1 MDAEF
6 QIKRT
11 MDMIAALSYTEE
23 SVRSKYSRLVEIIRT
38 SNPLYVAGEFAVH
51 AACHKEEDDLVT
63 LPRVFAYLLYL
74 IEKNYIS
81 ANWGK
86 GYPGTDVIQ
95 EVYEALDVIIKRI
108 AVSPIFSDYR
118 KGPSLTWAANQQN
131 VQDVFVSGKGYYQF
145 RKKIL
150 TGIARRF
157 DAAKKNDEI
166 SVFDIYAF
174 IEDAEHLIN
183 KKLEQYVERSKRL
196 RRKMH
201 ILRTNEKFQSAWQ
214 KEIGEKNP
222 GIFDVTCLLKDHS
235 CVMIAFSTA
244 LDSDKATSD
253 EMLQPGVGTSYSNA
267 PIWNINGRYY
277 LLNFIDFEDNLYAIY
292 VNYLMGISHKTKE
305 RFEKIRASYVEQQ
318 AIEELSTLTKADW
331 HHGNVKYQY
340 GKQEYETDAILSL
353 DDTLFVVEVKSH
365 KFRAQALKGREKD
378 FAKQLRV
385 SIKEADEQAS
395 RFIDALQGREELTI
409 TSGKETRII
418 KKNDYCVYRKII
430 VIFEDLSPHCASLDN
445 FLQAHIVDSNE
456 IPWVVSLHDLMAI
469 REVVDKPEHF
479 LQYVEMRSLRNMRED
494 LYFHDEMEILGYFL
508 KNGACL
514 PQQMPND
521 KQFVAFQAKELDK
534 FFNHRAKKP
543 IYKFPPEVATL
554 LTSMADSKLKGW
566 ASFTR
571 VLVGVRTEE
580 LTAFNVF
587 LRGVVPVESSR
598 NESHSHL
605 FKSENFNVL
614 VMFGKMDD
622 ELVDQVKQN
631 VTGVLF
637 VFVCHFS
644 LPLQVIEL
652 SCVD

>member
-11 MDMIAALSYTEE
+11 MDMMAAFSYTEE
-23 SVRSKYSRLVEIIRT
+23 SVRSNYSRLVEIIRT

-81 ANWGK
+81 SNWGK

-95 EVYEALDVIIKRI
+95 EVYEALDVIIKWI
-108 AVSPIFSDYR
+108 AVSPIFDDYR

-174 IEDAEHLIN
+174 FEDAERLIN
-183 KKLEQYVERSKRL
+183 NKLKQYVARSMRL

-201 ILRTNEKFQSAWQ
+201 LLRTNEKFQSAWQ

-222 GIFDVTCLLKDHS
+222 GIFDVSCLQKSHER
-235 CVMIAFSTA
+235 VMRVFSTS
-244 LDSDKATSD
+244 LDSDKVAGD
-253 EMLQPGVGTSYSNA
+253 ELLLPGAGTCYSYA
-267 PIWNINGRYY
+267 PIWNHNERYY
-277 LLNFIDFEDNLYAIY
+277 LFNFIDFEDNLYPVY
-292 VNYLMGISHKTKE
+292 VNYLMGLSQKTKE
-305 RFEKIRASYVEQQ
+305 RFEKIRSLYVEQQ
-318 AIEELSTLTKADW
+318 ALEELCTLAKADW
-331 HHGNVKYQY
+331 YHGNVKYLHRE
-340 GKQEYETDAILSL
+340 QECETDAILSI
-353 DDTLFVVEVKSH
+353 DDMLFVVEVKSH
-365 KFRAQALKGREKD
+365 KFRAQSLKGRERD
-378 FAKQLRV
+378 FSKQLRV

-395 RFIDALQGREELTI
+395 RFIDALNESGELSI
-409 TSGKETRII
+409 TSGKESRIV
-418 KKNDYCVYRKII
+418 KKDDYRVYRKII

-445 FLQAHIVDSNE
+445 FLRADIVDSDE

-469 REVVDKPEHF
+469 REVLDRPEHF
-479 LQYVEMRSLRNMRED
+479 LQYVEMRSLRNMRND
-494 LYFHDEMEILGYFL
+494 ICFHDEMEILGYFL
-508 KNGACL
+508 ENGASFSECCENVKHL
-514 PQQMPND
+514 IIG
-521 KQFVAFQAKELDK
+521 QAEELDNY
-534 FFNHRAKKP
+534 FNHGGKKP
-543 IYKFPPEVATL
+543 IYQLPPLISAML
-554 LTSMADSKLKGW
+554 KSMAEAKLKGW
-566 ASFTR
+566 AGFAR
-571 VLVGVRTEE
+571 VLVGVGKDGLHE
-580 LTAFNVF
+580 LNDF
-587 LRGVVPVESSR
+587 LKGAVPMNTLG
-598 NESHSHL
+598 NEMHSYL
-605 FKSENFNVL
+605 FKSAKFNVL
-614 VMFGKMDD
+614 ILFDEMDD

-637 VFVCHFS
+637 VFVCHS
-644 LPLQVIEL
+644 ALPLQVIEL